1 MRGFGH
7 VVFFY
12 PRCVHAFC
20 RGVQMNTYV
29 TNQAELLVARP
40 ALSFGFA
47 ACPVASLGVIARTQI
62 MRHPDSSGCLV
73 EVVRAC

>member
-1 MRGFGH
+1 
-7 VVFFY
+7 
-12 PRCVHAFC
+12 
-20 RGVQMNTYV
+20 MNTYV